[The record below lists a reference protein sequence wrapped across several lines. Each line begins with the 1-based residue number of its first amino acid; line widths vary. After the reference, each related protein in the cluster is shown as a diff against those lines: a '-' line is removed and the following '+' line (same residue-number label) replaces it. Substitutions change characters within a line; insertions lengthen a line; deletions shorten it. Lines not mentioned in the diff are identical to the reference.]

1 MLEKLLTQE
10 TYSLLAEWSL
20 SFVKNAIL
28 AIVVY
33 FVGSWLIKRL
43 AKLFEKML
51 ERGKVEK
58 TLCSFLSSIVN
69 VVLWFVLII
78 IIVCLVDVLLKAMIV
93 IMAMDV
99 VGIKATSFIALLGA
113 MGLAIGMALQGT
125 LQNFAGGVMIL
136 LFKPYKVGD
145 FIEAQGYAGVVKEIQ
160 IFNTIIRTG
169 DAQTVIIPNGT
180 LSTGMMKN
188 YSTEQY
194 RRVDQVF
201 QFAYGSNLDEVKTA
215 VAEIQQRHPLILQGP
230 VADSEVVAAPW
241 TGVSSLGDSGVVLTS
256 RVWCKSSDYWTVF
269 FYMNE
274 TVYEELRQRGFMFPF
289 NRMDVNIVNR

>member
-1 MLEKLLTQE
+1 M
-10 TYSLLAEWSL
+10 A
-20 SFVKNAIL
+20 
-28 AIVVY
+28 
-33 FVGSWLIKRL
+33 
-43 AKLFEKML
+43 
-51 ERGKVEK
+51 
-58 TLCSFLSSIVN
+58 IVN

-78 IIVCLVDVLLKAMIV
+78 IIVSIL
-93 IMAMDV
+93 
-99 VGIKATSFIALLGA
+99 GIETSSFVALFASAGV
-113 MGLAIGMALQGT
+113 AIGMALSGT

>member
-33 FVGSWLIKRL
+33 FVGCWLIKRI
-43 AKLFEKML
+43 ARLFGKMM
-51 ERGKVEK
+51 EHGKIEK
-58 TLCSFLSSIVN
+58 TLSSFLSSIVN

-78 IIVCLVDVLLKAMIV
+78 IIVSIL
-93 IMAMDV
+93 
-99 VGIKATSFIALLGA
+99 GIETSSFIALFASAGV
-113 MGLAIGMALQGT
+113 AIGMALSGT

-188 YSTEQY
+188 YSTEKY

-201 QFAYGSNLDEVKTA
+201 QFAYGSNLDEVKAA
-215 VAEIQQRHPLILQGP
+215 VAEIQQRHPLILQGT